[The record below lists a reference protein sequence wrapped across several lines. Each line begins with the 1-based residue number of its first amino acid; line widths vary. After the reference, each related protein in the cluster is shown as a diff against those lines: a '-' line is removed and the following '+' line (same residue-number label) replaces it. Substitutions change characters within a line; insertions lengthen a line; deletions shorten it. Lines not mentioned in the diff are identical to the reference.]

1 MKLKID
7 LDTESEKVIDSIQIS
22 LKYLDGTIDNVEK
35 KVASSPVFS
44 NPVVRVSETEPVSHT
59 ETQTATETVGTLVQ
73 PSSIIEEQKPPTGAF
88 GATY

>member
-1 MKLKID
+1 MKLNVSV
-7 LDTESEKVIDSIQIS
+7 DTESNKVIDSIQIS

-44 NPVVRVSETEPVSHT
+44 NPIVKAYETTPVLNT
-59 ETQTATETVGTLVQ
+59 ETQAVPETQPTEQ
-73 PSSIIEEQKPPTGAF
+73 SIASGAF